1 MLYGE
6 PSKIFPYGICTDC
19 CFAFI
24 NSIQSVFNMLTLNE
38 YLDFTYE
45 FLFNGT
51 SLQPCLK
58 VFSFLDSV
66 HFLKIIADKT
76 KKMKIEKYVKVS
88 FNLMF
93 TILQNCIKIEE
104 FKQNY
109 EYLIK
114 VLLIPKKNEIFKEA
128 FNALNGV
135 LKNRESNTN
144 ENNDVQT
151 NEESNE
157 ETNENDDDVI
167 VCDEESGN
175 ESEEE
180 IDLEKKSKTKIK
192 QTKSTRI
199 EKTIREQSK
208 FHKFFENFMNEKSKR

>member
-1 MLYGE
+1 MSISNYLNNFKANLLLYGE
-6 PSKIFPYGICTDC
+6 PNKIFPYGICTDC

-51 SLQPCLK
+51 SLPPCLK

-93 TILQNCIKIEE
+93 TILQNCITIEE

-114 VLLIPKKNEIFKEA
+114 VLLIPKKPSLSYEI
-128 FNALNGV
+128 
-135 LKNRESNTN
+135 
-144 ENNDVQT
+144 EN
-151 NEESNE
+151 S
-157 ETNENDDDVI
+157 
-167 VCDEESGN
+167 
-175 ESEEE
+175 
-180 IDLEKKSKTKIK
+180 KSKFLPMDLIEDYWGKNEQRKKI
-192 QTKSTRI
+192 
-199 EKTIREQSK
+199 
-208 FHKFFENFMNEKSKR
+208 